1 MIKNPII
8 NYLTMK
14 YILINLSLFIVT
26 VCFST
31 EKNKKIKSGVWH
43 TDLIISKNNTIPF
56 NFLFDYKSKLVT
68 IINADEQIELKTL
81 ELNGNN
87 FSLSFPIF
95 NSKIIGKIN
104 SKKHLEG
111 YWYNYTKSD
120 DYKIPFVSYYNNNK
134 RFNQTISNTENFVGK
149 WEVTFDYN
157 DEKEKA
163 IGLFNFKNNSIY
175 GTFLTETG
183 DYRFLE
189 GISFNDSLKLSC
201 FDGTHAFLFNAKLN
215 NDTLWGDF
223 YSGIHYH
230 TNWFAVK
237 NENFELRDPEK
248 LTYLIEEKPLNI
260 IARDLNDD
268 DYLFPNN
275 QTKSKVTLVQIL
287 GTWCPNCL
295 DETKYLQTLEQKY
308 PNEIEIIGVG
318 FEVGKTNQEKIEKL
332 KTYQKYLNIN
342 YTLLLGG
349 NACKPCAEDVFPML
363 NGIMSFP
370 TLIIIDKHNNVRK
383 IHTGFSGPS
392 TGTYYD
398 EFVNHT
404 NKFIEN
410 LLKEE

>member
-1 MIKNPII
+1 MK
-8 NYLTMK
+8 LTFF
-14 YILINLSLFIVT
+14 IVSFFIVT
-26 VCFST
+26 NCFSI
-31 EKNKKIKSGVWH
+31 ERNKKFKSGIWH
-43 TDLIISKNNTIPF
+43 ADLIISENHTIPF
-56 NFLFDYKSKLVT
+56 NFLVNYKSK
-68 IINADEQIELKTL
+68 IITVFNADEQIELKTL

-87 FSLSFPIF
+87 FSVSFPIF

-111 YWYNYTKSD
+111 FWYNYSKGD
-120 DYKIPFVSYYNNNK
+120 DYKIPFVSNYKDDK
-134 RFNQTISNTENFVGK
+134 RFNQPISNSEKFTGK
-149 WEVTFDYN
+149 WEVTFDYDN
-157 DEKEKA
+157 EKEKA
-163 IGLFNFKNNSIY
+163 IGLFDYKNNSIY

-189 GISFNDSLKLSC
+189 GITFNDSLKLSC
-201 FDGTHAFLFNAKLN
+201 FDGSHAFLFNAKLL

-223 YSGIHYH
+223 YSGTHYH

-248 LTYLIEEKPLNI
+248 LTYLKEKKPLEF
-260 IARDLNDD
+260 IARDLEDN

-275 QTKSKVTLVQIL
+275 QTKNKVTLVQIL

-295 DETKYLQTLEQKY
+295 DETKYLKTLNKKY
-308 PNEIEIIGVG
+308 PNDIEIVGVG
-318 FEVGKTNQEKIEKL
+318 FEIGETNQNKINKL
-332 KTYQKYLNIN
+332 KTYQSYLNIN

-349 NACKPCAEDVFPML
+349 DACKPCAEDVFPML

-392 TGTYYD
+392 TGKYYD
-398 EFVNHT
+398 DFVAHT
-404 NKFIEN
+404 NEFIKKLIQE
-410 LLKEE
+410 